1 MDLKMKKP
9 TPRPSAKP
17 ATRYVVVVDGK
28 PGAYGMYVP
37 DMPGCISMG
46 DTIADLLSNAQEAL
60 QLWAE
65 DAVNSGE
72 DLPKPRSIDAIRKDP
87 DVARDLAGGGVLAVV
102 PLVMET
108 GRPVKANLSLD
119 AGLLAAIDEAAA
131 ARGLTRS
138 AYLASAARAKI
149 AAEG

>member
-1 MDLKMKKP
+1 MPKP
-9 TPRPSAKP
+9 KP

-28 PGAYGMYVP
+28 PGAYGVWVP
-37 DMPGCISMG
+37 DMPGCTSMG
-46 DTIADLLSNAQEAL
+46 DTIADVLTNAQEAL
-60 QLWAE
+60 QLWAA
-65 DAVNSGE
+65 DALESGE
-72 DLPKPRSIDAIRKDP
+72 TLPKPRTIEVIRKER
-87 DVARDLAGGGVLAVV
+87 DVARDLADGAVLAIV

-138 AYLASAARAKI
+138 AFLSSAAREKI
-149 AAEG
+149 RAEG